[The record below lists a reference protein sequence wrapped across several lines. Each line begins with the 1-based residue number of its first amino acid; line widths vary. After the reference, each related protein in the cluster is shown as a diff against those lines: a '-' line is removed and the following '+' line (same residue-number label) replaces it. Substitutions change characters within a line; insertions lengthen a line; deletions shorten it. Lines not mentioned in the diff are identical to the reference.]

1 MKITFLGTSHGFN
14 EPGRFCSSAVVTV
27 DGKHYVI
34 DAGAPIMGL
43 LPSRGFSY
51 SAVAGIF
58 ITHNHSDHFLGLV
71 EFIRQI
77 EGFGEFE
84 GIHVN
89 VHVPEEFPSAAIN
102 IFNFGDPAGKPV
114 PLPGGAHTRKDPG
127 RRIDFITYPDPE
139 SVIFDDGK
147 VKITAIPNMHIA
159 HSHSFLIEAEG
170 KRVVFSGDLK
180 RDFPDVKVGFSDHV
194 APDETMM
201 TLAVAYMMGA
211 KVIEKHFTLDKSL
224 PGNDHYHSGDP
235 ADFAK
240 AIRNFRLID
249 TVLGSG
255 EKTVLECEQIPRREA
270 RRSLVLTRDI
280 KKGETIGKDDI
291 MPKRPGTGISPQY
304 TDIVVGRKVTRDLEE
319 DTILT
324 WDMI

>member
-43 LPSRGFSY
+43 LPTRGFSY

-102 IFNFGDPAGKPV
+102 VFNFGDPAGKPV

-170 KRVVFSGDLK
+170 KRVVFSGDMK
-180 RDFPDVKVGFSDHV
+180 RDFPDYPAVLTEPGAAGGRVNLFVVEGAHTRLCKPEIIEIFRRTRTQRLIVSHV
-194 APDETMM
+194 NYAFNTEEMIGSMRD
-201 TLAVAYMMGA
+201 AVADLYP
-211 KVIEKHFTLDKSL
+211 VD
-224 PGNDHYHSGDP
+224 
-235 ADFAK
+235 
-240 AIRNFRLID
+240 
-249 TVLGSG
+249 
-255 EKTVLECEQIPRREA
+255 EA
-270 RRSLVLTRDI
+270 FD
-280 KKGETIGKDDI
+280 G
-291 MPKRPGTGISPQY
+291 M
-304 TDIVVGRKVTRDLEE
+304 VVK
-319 DTILT
+319 I
-324 WDMI
+324 